1 VRAGGAATTAG
12 LGHVVE
18 TLRPTRAIIDLGAL
32 ANHVRVL
39 SAALGG
45 PSLMA
50 VVKAN
55 GYGHGATM
63 VARTALLHG
72 ASALAVATVDEGAA
86 LRADGITADILVLGP
101 VLSGEV
107 TRALENRL
115 QLTVIS
121 PSMVLTV
128 SASAR
133 RLGLTCRPQLHVKL
147 DSGMHRFGS
156 DIETA
161 IATARQIDADGHL
174 KLAGVCTH
182 LASAEEDALGPTIQ
196 QMSCFE
202 AFLGALAAAGI
213 QSGTRH
219 VANSAATLRFSQMHL
234 DMVRVGLA
242 MYGLNP
248 SPNCSLPG
256 TFRPVLRVVSR
267 IGRIH
272 PLLPGDR
279 VGYGGSF
286 VATKPMFAAL
296 IPIGYADGYRRSL
309 SSAAWMSIG
318 GERAP
323 VLGRVSMDQTVVG
336 LTPQKVAHIDVH
348 VAVFGDGSAG
358 EPTIDDIALLAGTN
372 SYEIICGLGA
382 RVPRVYVEG
391 EEVVGFLRPGHG
403 YVMSQPAR

>member
-1 VRAGGAATTAG
+1 MRVGGSAATTG
-12 LGHVVE
+12 LANAVA
-18 TLRPTRAIIDLGAL
+18 TLRPTRAIVDLGAL
-32 ANHVRVL
+32 ADHVRVL
-39 SAALGG
+39 SASLGG
-45 PSLMA
+45 ASLMA

-55 GYGHGATM
+55 GYGHGAAP

-72 ASALAVATVDEGAA
+72 ASSLAVATVDEGAI

-101 VLSGEV
+101 VLPGEV
-107 TRALENRL
+107 PRALENRL

-128 SASAR
+128 SALAR
-133 RLGLTCRPQLHVKL
+133 RLGPTWRPQLHVKL

-161 IATARQIDADGHL
+161 VATARQIDADEDL
-174 KLAGVCTH
+174 TLAGVCTH
-182 LASAEEDALGPTIQ
+182 FASAEEDALGPTLQ
-196 QMSCFE
+196 QMCCFE

-213 QSGTRH
+213 QPCSRH

-256 TFRPVLRVVSR
+256 SFRPILRVVSQ
-267 IGRIH
+267 IGRLH
-272 PLLPGDR
+272 HLVSGDR

-286 VATKPMFAAL
+286 VATVPMVAAL
-296 IPIGYADGYRRSL
+296 VPIGYADGYRRSL
-309 SSAAWMSIG
+309 SSAAWMSID
-318 GERAP
+318 GERAQ
-323 VLGRVSMDQTVVG
+323 VLGRVSMDQTVIG
-336 LTPQKVAHIDVH
+336 LPPRMEPVVDAE

-372 SYEIICGLGA
+372 SYEVICGLGA
-382 RVPRVYVEG
+382 RVPRVYIEG
-391 EEVVGFLRPGHG
+391 DEVVGFLQPGQR
-403 YVMSQPAR
+403 YIMSQTAR